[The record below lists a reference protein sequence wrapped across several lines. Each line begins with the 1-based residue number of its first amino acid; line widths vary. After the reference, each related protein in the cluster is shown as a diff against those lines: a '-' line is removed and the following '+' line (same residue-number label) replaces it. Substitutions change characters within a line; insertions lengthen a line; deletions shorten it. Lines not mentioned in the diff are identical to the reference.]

1 MGGRR
6 GCFGEEEGGGYGG
19 AADVVAEGC
28 EEGSDVV
35 GGGTVVGHHCLCMCL
50 YFLVSFSF
58 GVFGFVLCV
67 FVVVFAY
74 GFSVVS
80 VFSFVWLFPMLSTT
94 L

>member
-1 MGGRR
+1 MF
-6 GCFGEEEGGGYGG
+6 CFGEEEGGGYGG

-58 GVFGFVLCV
+58 GVFDFVLCV
-67 FVVVFAY
+67 FVVVFAF

-80 VFSFVWLFPMLSTT
+80 VF
-94 L
+94 